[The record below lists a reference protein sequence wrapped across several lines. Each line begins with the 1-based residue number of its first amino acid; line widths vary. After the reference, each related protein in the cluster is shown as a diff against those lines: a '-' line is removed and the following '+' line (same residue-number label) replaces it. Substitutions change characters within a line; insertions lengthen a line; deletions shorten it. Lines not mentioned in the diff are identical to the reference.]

1 MTQEEIYAAQ
11 VYADETLPALAETAA
26 KLLSAVKILGAY
38 HGRKLNHAQHG
49 RYERLSMTLTEL
61 LQVAQCQ

>member
-1 MTQEEIYAAQ
+1 MTEDENLAAQ
-11 VYADETLPALAETAA
+11 VYADETLPALAESAA
-26 KLLSAVKILGAY
+26 KLLGAVKLLSAY